1 MTGVFS
7 SHERLQTLKRFRW
20 QLGQLAEVPAF
31 IRKNLSEDEV
41 HWFSRY
47 SANLSLYMR
56 RLNGGTG
63 LDLTVGHKP
72 PKQLYVQVR
81 CLMEYGDYDLD
92 DGTTVVLSRGSTHFL
107 QRSQCEK
114 LIQSGVLEQIS

>member
-1 MTGVFS
+1 MP
-7 SHERLQTLKRFRW
+7 QCI
-20 QLGQLAEVPAF
+20 QC
-31 IRKNLSEDEV
+31 NLSEEELQWYD
-41 HWFSRY
+41 RY
-47 SANLSLYMR
+47 AGNLGLYMM
-56 RLNGGTG
+56 RLNGGNG

-72 PKQLYVQVR
+72 PKQLFVQVR

-107 QRSQCEK
+107 QRAQCEK

>member
-1 MTGVFS
+1 
-7 SHERLQTLKRFRW
+7 
-20 QLGQLAEVPAF
+20 
-31 IRKNLSEDEV
+31 
-41 HWFSRY
+41 
-47 SANLSLYMR
+47 MR
-56 RLNGGTG
+56 RLNAGSG

-92 DGTTVVLSRGSTHFL
+92 DGTTVILSRGSTHYL
-107 QRSQCEK
+107 QRAQCEK